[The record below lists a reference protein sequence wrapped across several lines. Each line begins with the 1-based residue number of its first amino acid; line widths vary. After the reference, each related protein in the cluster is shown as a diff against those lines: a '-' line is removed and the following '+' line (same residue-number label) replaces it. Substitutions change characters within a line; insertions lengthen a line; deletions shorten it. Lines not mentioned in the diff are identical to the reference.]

1 MGSLPSFLKGAAV
14 GAAAVI
20 AAIVLNPSGD
30 AHRAKLRSAIAE
42 RSPVAG
48 ALGINALTAFAS
60 TYHSVGVASYTKVG
74 DKLATVGLLG
84 LVVVLD

>member
-1 MGSLPSFLKGAAV
+1 MNSFMKGAAV

-20 AAIVLNPSGD
+20 AAVVLNPSGD
-30 AHRAKLRSAIAE
+30 AHRARLKSALAE

-48 ALGINALTAFAS
+48 ALGLDSLAAFAS

-74 DKLATVGLLG
+74 DRLATVGLFG
-84 LVVVLD
+84 IVIVVD